1 MSEDMNLVHDYISSM
16 HVVSI
21 NAGAAKPVAYRTAS
35 EPLTASEKHPV
46 EGGTWIGAD
55 GVEGDDSGDRRNHHD
70 EWMKVYAYSLEDYS
84 YWSAELRA
92 PVGPGQFS
100 ENLTTSGVDLNAA
113 LVGEVWR
120 IGGALLQ
127 ISHVRI
133 PCQTFKGWM
142 GASGYDETAWVK
154 RFTAVAR
161 PGPYFRVLEEGEV
174 KAGDL
179 ITVEARPSHDVTVEV
194 LFRAL
199 TTDRSLLP
207 RLAQVEGLKPWI
219 YDDVRKA
226 L

>member
-1 MSEDMNLVHDYISSM
+1 MTDGHAHDYSRSM
-16 HVVSI
+16 QVVSI
-21 NAGAAKPVAYRTAS
+21 NAGAAKPVAYRTAG
-35 EPLTASEKHPV
+35 EPSTASEKLPIDGV
-46 EGGTWIGAD
+46 AWIGAD
-55 GVEGDDSGDRRNHHD
+55 GVVGDDSGDRRNHHD
-70 EWMKVYAYSLEDYS
+70 AWMKVYAYSLEDYK
-84 YWSAELRA
+84 YWSSELEA
-92 PVGPGQFS
+92 PVRPGQFS

-120 IGGALLQ
+120 VGDALLQ

-154 RFTAVAR
+154 RFTAAAR
-161 PGPYFRVLEEGEV
+161 PGPYLRILQEGEV
-174 KAGDL
+174 EAGDL
-179 ITVEARPSHDVTVEV
+179 ITVVERPAHDVTVAE

-199 TTDRSLLP
+199 TTERSLLP

-219 YDDVRKA
+219 YEEVRKA

>member
-1 MSEDMNLVHDYISSM
+1 MQ
-16 HVVSI
+16 VVSI
-21 NAGAAKPVAYRTAS
+21 NVGEAKPVAYRTS
-35 EPLTASEKHPV
+35 SLPITASEKLPV
-46 EGGTWIGAD
+46 EGFAWIGDD
-55 GVEGDDSGDRRNHHD
+55 GVEGDDSGDRSVHHD
-70 EWMKVYAYSLEDYS
+70 AWMKVYAYSLEDYD
-84 YWSAELRA
+84 YWSAELGA

-113 LVGEVWR
+113 LVGEVWSV
-120 IGGALLQ
+120 GGALLQ

-154 RFTAVAR
+154 RFTAAGR

-174 KAGDL
+174 RVGDH
-179 ITVEARPSHDVTVEV
+179 ITVVERPSHDVTVSE

-219 YDDVRKA
+219 YDDVRQA
-226 L
+226 LRAET